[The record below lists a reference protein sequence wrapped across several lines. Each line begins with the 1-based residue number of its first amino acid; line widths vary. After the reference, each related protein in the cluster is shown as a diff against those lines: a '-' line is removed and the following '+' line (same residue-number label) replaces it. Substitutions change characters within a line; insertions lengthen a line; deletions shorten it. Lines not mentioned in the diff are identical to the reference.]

1 MFVIL
6 ALGLSEANAPYPIFI
21 YFFNKS
27 FKFMCCTDDLLAA
40 AGILLISVVR
50 VSPY

>member
-1 MFVIL
+1 MFAIL

-21 YFFNKS
+21 YLFNKS
-27 FKFMCCTDDLLAA
+27 FKFMSCTGDLLAA
-40 AGILLISVVR
+40 AGILIIFVVR